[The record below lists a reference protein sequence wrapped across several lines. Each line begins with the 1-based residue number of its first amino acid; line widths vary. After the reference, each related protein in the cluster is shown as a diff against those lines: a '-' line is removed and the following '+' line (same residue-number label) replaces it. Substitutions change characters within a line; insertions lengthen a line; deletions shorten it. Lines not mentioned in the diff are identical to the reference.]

1 MRFKEIRDF
10 YFEYRAFL
18 EESGIDKEAA
28 REKAFQA
35 YLEKLTKY
43 FGVRPA
49 ETMRTMTLEERFI
62 SYHPEMFG
70 LADNSIFGVR
80 MRVNRKD
87 AGDDDVFQIAALFI
101 DFFDLSGRKRKFTD
115 QRFAVQT
122 GEIDI
127 FVDPIH

>member
-18 EESGIDKEAA
+18 EESGMDKEAA

-35 YLEKLTKY
+35 YQEKLTKY

-80 MRVNRKD
+80 MRAQNITR
-87 AGDDDVFQIAALFI
+87 DDKIKILQY
-101 DFFDLSGRKRKFTD
+101 
-115 QRFAVQT
+115 
-122 GEIDI
+122 
-127 FVDPIH
+127 FVDNPKELI